1 VQDGSAAS
9 APAPEL
15 KRVGEESPAK
25 QEEQRTASET
35 GTEQTDDKREAEA
48 TQQAGAEQAGA
59 EQMPSPLPT
68 AVQRLLKRDGW
79 GQEDMML
86 MALLLLMHGEEDNG
100 QGQGELFRLLLLLLF
115 LT

>member
-1 VQDGSAAS
+1 
-9 APAPEL
+9 
-15 KRVGEESPAK
+15 VGEESPAK

-35 GTEQTDDKREAEA
+35 RTEQTDDKREAEA
-48 TQQAGAEQAGA
+48 TQQAGA

-86 MALLLLMHGEEDNG
+86 MALLLLMHGEEENG

-115 LT
+115 LS